1 MFGGNKMADF
11 SQFKNVRPVSVD
23 EIIPKFDYS
32 YINKQ
37 FEESQKESF
46 KEMQK
51 TVEERERNEQ
61 EKRENLRRIADNS
74 QDTVNALK
82 ETNEL
87 LKQNND
93 LLKRENE
100 SLSQRLDEVS
110 KILAGLFELEEEN
123 GDEQKELLRQAVALA
138 IQIDMSITEN
148 GKFDWK
154 NALTSTTTTGL
165 FMGLQVYLHNKGLL

>member
-11 SQFKNVRPVSVD
+11 SQFKKVRPVSVD
-23 EIIPKFDYS
+23 EIIPKLDYS
-32 YINKQ
+32 YISKQ

-46 KEMQK
+46 KAMQDA
-51 TVEERERNEQ
+51 VEERERNEQ
-61 EKRENLRRIADNS
+61 EKRESLRRIADNS

-87 LKQNND
+87 LKQNNE

-100 SLSQRLDEVS
+100 SLSQRLDEMS
-110 KILAGLFELEEEN
+110 KILGGLFELEEEN
-123 GDEQKELLRQAVALA
+123 SDEQKELLRQAVALA

-154 NALTSTTTTGL
+154 NALTNTTTTGL

>member
-1 MFGGNKMADF
+1 MADF
-11 SQFKNVRPVSVD
+11 SQFKNVRLTTID
-23 EIIPKFDYS
+23 DIIPKIDYA

-37 FEESQKESF
+37 MEESHRESF
-46 KEMQK
+46 KAIQE

-61 EKRENLRRIADNS
+61 EKRESLKRIANNS
-74 QDTVNALK
+74 EDTVNALK

-87 LKQNND
+87 LKQNNE

-100 SLSQRLDEVS
+100 WLSQKLDNMGS
-110 KILAGLFELEEEN
+110 ILGDLFEFEE
-123 GDEQKELLRQAVALA
+123 GKADEQTELMRQAVALA

-154 NALTSTTTTGL
+154 GTLANTTTTGL
-165 FMGLQVYLHNKGLL
+165 FMGLQVYIHNKGLL